1 MKTERELFN
10 DALSAQDDA
19 YLDAEAQLRGRGA
32 AAVAELSRHLA
43 DPAPLPRL
51 LARTLTPW
59 IEGKAPDNDKAL
71 AYLEALPGQIAET
84 PAQVP
89 RTGGVPVYLGRHFQ
103 DRVVEVLALRL
114 VKVPSLPRWYALGV
128 ILYLGQ
134 QRKASVTEALLRFA
148 IETRTPERRR
158 YAADA
163 LRAIGDPELPRK
175 LAAERARLATR
186 AEPLPAEVE
195 ATTSPLPPS
204 TKP

>member
-10 DALSAQDDA
+10 EALSTQDDA
-19 YLDAEAQLRGRGA
+19 YLNAEAQLRRRGA
-32 AAVAELSRHLA
+32 AAVAELRRHLA

-51 LARTLTPW
+51 LARTLIAW
-59 IEGKAPDNDKAL
+59 VEGKAPDNDKAL
-71 AYLEALPGQIAET
+71 AYLEALPRQIAKT
-84 PAQVP
+84 PVLAP
-89 RTGGVPVYLGRHFQ
+89 SPSGISSYLGRHFQ

-128 ILYLGQ
+128 IFYLGQ

-148 IETRTPERRR
+148 IETRIPESRRH
-158 YAADA
+158 AADA

-175 LAAERARLATR
+175 LAAERARIAAH

-195 ATTSPLPPS
+195 ATTAPLPPD
-204 TKP
+204 KQP